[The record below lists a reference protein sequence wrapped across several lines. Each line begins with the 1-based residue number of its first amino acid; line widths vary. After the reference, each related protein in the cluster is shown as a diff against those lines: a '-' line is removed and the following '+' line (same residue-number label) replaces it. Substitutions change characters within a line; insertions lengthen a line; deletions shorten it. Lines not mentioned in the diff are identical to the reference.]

1 MTPKQRLD
9 ETEKAERA
17 YIRKGAEE
25 YNQAF
30 DEIETEIAVFT
41 SKYGEDGKLNQAEAN
56 KYDRQK
62 KLLKTVAGILGA
74 VTIMN
79 IGTFGGYS
87 ANQYER
93 NFNGVKAHISD
104 LISKPMK
111 YKAKAR
117 KELISELLG
126 GLDRVALLNNNQQLK
141 NKVARNI
148 SQGIT
153 QGKSSKQTAKLV
165 KKAMNSNAKSAI
177 RIVRTETTKAMN
189 KGASDSMTDAQAKGI
204 DIKKRWLAAKD
215 ERTRESHAQADGQT
229 VELNEPFIVNGEEL
243 MYPGDP
249 SGSAD
254 NVINCRCTTVEILE
268 EQKQI
273 T

>member
-9 ETEKAERA
+9 ITEKAERA

-30 DEIETEIAVFT
+30 DEIEKEVAVFT
-41 SKYGEDGKLNQAEAN
+41 SKYGVDGKLNQAEAN
-56 KYDRQK
+56 KYNRQK
-62 KLLKTVAGILGA
+62 KLNKTIMGILGA

-87 ANQYER
+87 ANQYES

-117 KELISELLG
+117 KELIGELLG
-126 GLDRVALLNNNQQLK
+126 GLGRVALLNNNQQLK
-141 NKVARNI
+141 NKVALSI

-189 KGASDSMTDAQAKGI
+189 KGTLDSMEDASKLGI
-204 DIKKRWLAAKD
+204 KIKKQWRATND
-215 ERTRESHAQADGQT
+215 DRTRDAHASQDD
-229 VELNEPFIVNGEEL
+229 EIRDLDEPFTNGL

-249 SGSAD
+249 SGDVSELA
-254 NVINCRCTTVEILE
+254 NCRCAMREVLE
-268 EQKQI
+268 D
-273 T
+273 